1 MAQRGLTPKQQRFVE
16 EFIIDLNATA
26 AARRAGYSER
36 TAEKI
41 GSENLRK
48 PEVAKAIAD
57 LKAAR
62 SARTQIDA
70 DWLLRRL
77 ADQANADL
85 ADLYDDSGAMRPIK
99 EWPEVWRRG
108 LVAGVEVFEEFEGQ
122 GEERRLVGHT
132 KKLKLFDRIKNLEL
146 IGKHVDVGAFREKV
160 ELTGKGG
167 GPVQTVSLTPD
178 EFRAIAADVASR
190 I

>member
-1 MAQRGLTPKQQRFVE
+1 MAQRVLTPKQQRFVE
-16 EFIIDLNATA
+16 EYLKDLNSAA
-26 AARRAGYSER
+26 AARRAGYSENR
-36 TAEKI
+36 ADAM
-41 GSENLRK
+41 GHENLRK
-48 PEVAKAIAD
+48 PDIAAAIAAA
-57 LKAAR
+57 LEAR
-62 SARTQIDA
+62 SKRTQIDA

-77 ADQANADL
+77 AAQADADL
-85 ADLYDDSGAMRPIK
+85 ADLYDDHGQLRPVK

-108 LVAGVEVFEEFEGQ
+108 LVAGVETFEEFEGQ

-167 GPVQTVSLTPD
+167 GPVQTESVVQFYLPSNG
-178 EFRAIAADVASR
+178 R
-190 I
+190 